1 MHRCSRYAR
10 RARGGLI
17 LLAIAVLAA
26 VALGVSA
33 EPARAQVE
41 MSQDAN
47 GTVGIRNPTE
57 RLLFSSLTCTCG
69 TCPQW
74 TLDKCTCGFA
84 AERRE
89 ELRAELAKGKSIVE
103 IQAEYSKEYGMQA
116 LALPPNEG
124 MSRLVWMGPLVAL
137 VAGAGLVGV
146 MLRRWSRKGSQLGSS
161 ASQGPRM
168 PPSSEKKSAGDK
180 KPGDDGDDDDEPGD
194 GGESGKKPGER
205 DDYDD
210 RLDQELKDLD
220 DE

>member
-26 VALGVSA
+26 VALGVSVR
-33 EPARAQVE
+33 PARAQVE

-89 ELRAELAKGKSIVE
+89 ELRAELAKGKSISE

-124 MSRLVWMGPLVAL
+124 MSRLVWMGPLGAL

-161 ASQGPRM
+161 ASQGPRV
-168 PPSSEKKSAGDK
+168 PPGSDKKAGSDK
-180 KPGDDGDDDDEPGD
+180 KPGEDGDDDDDEPAGN
-194 GGESGKKPGER
+194 KPGER
-205 DDYDD
+205 DAYDD